1 MKNNREQDKEEI
13 LQELKSLISRCE
25 KAQLKFKEGCS
36 QYTLL
41 KNRLHALYT
50 SRALI
55 EEETRTYT
63 KEGLEEA
70 LPPILSIIQ
79 KCTKAQSKYEVGTA
93 QYNRYLKT
101 LFVMG
106 LSKVLIEDRMKKF

>member
-1 MKNNREQDKEEI
+1 MKSDIEQDKEEI

-41 KNRLHALYT
+41 KNRLHALYI
-50 SRALI
+50 SKELI
-55 EEETRTYT
+55 EKQIRTYS
-63 KEGLEEA
+63 KEELEKA
-70 LPPILSIIQ
+70 LPPILSIIH
-79 KCTKAQSKYEVGTA
+79 KCTKAQSKYEAGTA

-101 LFVMG
+101 LRAME
-106 LSKVLIEDRMKKF
+106 LSKELIEESMKNL